1 MSEDEYLLKIYEINE
16 EIPIF
21 NEKDNDK
28 IVTDEKHYVECENN
42 RKDPPIGLYIT
53 LIVIASVFA
62 LGLII
67 FIIIYIIRKRRR
79 RRLEEEDITSDGP
92 KELNLKTTVKE
103 DD

>member
-1 MSEDEYLLKIYEINE
+1 MQKNKKEISNKLRPSENQINQ
-16 EIPIF
+16 
-21 NEKDNDK
+21 
-28 IVTDEKHYVECENN
+28 NN

-53 LIVIASVFA
+53 LIVVASVFG

-67 FIIIYIIRKRRR
+67 FIIIYIMRKRR